1 MGTIL
6 LKGAQLVTMNAE
18 EEVFIGDLLIEDNK
32 IKEIADHID
41 VQADQVI
48 DARGKVLL
56 PGFIQTHIHLCQ
68 TLFRGR
74 ADDLGQWIGFVN
86 VFGR

>member
-32 IKEIADHID
+32 IKEIAGSH
-41 VQADQVI
+41 
-48 DARGKVLL
+48 
-56 PGFIQTHIHLCQ
+56 
-68 TLFRGR
+68 
-74 ADDLGQWIGFVN
+74 
-86 VFGR
+86 